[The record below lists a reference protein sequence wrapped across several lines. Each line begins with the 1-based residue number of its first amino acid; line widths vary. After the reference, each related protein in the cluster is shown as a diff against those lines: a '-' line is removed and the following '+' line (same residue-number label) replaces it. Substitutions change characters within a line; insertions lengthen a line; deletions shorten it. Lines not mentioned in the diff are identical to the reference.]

1 LVENA
6 ESPHLCVLCT
16 SCVFSFIR
24 ASVLCSISSGC
35 ALLFQCFFHPR
46 RVLPHGVNK
55 CGDCQNQSSD
65 PRLSKAKGRIFGAR
79 LQYANMEGCGQRRVS
94 GAQLQYADTEGC
106 VCPISF
112 QLGLTLLHF
121 TGLSLGCQLVCPGC
135 LPSRNWNEVASL
147 FYLCTGL
154 S

>member
-1 LVENA
+1 MVENA

-106 VCPISF
+106 VCPIIGQGPIAIHPLYAF
-112 QLGLTLLHF
+112 HITRTTLNREQINL
-121 TGLSLGCQLVCPGC
+121 LS
-135 LPSRNWNEVASL
+135 
-147 FYLCTGL
+147 
-154 S
+154 